1 MMKEE
6 QIEMEPAELVQA
18 EMVVP
23 EPLELDG
30 WEKADEYY
38 QTVNK
43 VVEVADAI
51 NEFAEFAELAP
62 MLADLGPE
70 MAVVG
75 GLISLGMDLFG
86 NPGPT

>member
-38 QTVNK
+38 
-43 VVEVADAI
+43 
-51 NEFAEFAELAP
+51 
-62 MLADLGPE
+62 
-70 MAVVG
+70 
-75 GLISLGMDLFG
+75 
-86 NPGPT
+86 